1 EKEYVVTVDKPITK
15 SFIQGMAGGVPI
27 LGTMTKKCKVVQ
39 ESRFVFRITLVQ
51 GLNRQI
57 RRMSE
62 HFGFEVT
69 RLERVRIMNVN
80 LKGLA
85 VGQWR
90 DLTEKELTG
99 LFDAIRDSSSDGAQ
113 DKPAPARKKPAGK
126 PKHTPRPPGSS
137 YKAGSKAPGGR
148 AKMPGARPET
158 GKKPKSSKRPKA
170 GKPRQRSTKR

>member
-1 EKEYVVTVDKPITK
+1 VI
-15 SFIQGMAGGVPI
+15 
-27 LGTMTKKCKVVQ
+27 Q

-85 VGQWR
+85 TGQWR
-90 DLTEKELTG
+90 DLTEKELAG
-99 LFDAIRDSSSDGAQ
+99 LFDAIRDSSSDAVP
-113 DKPAPARKKPAGK
+113 DKPAAAGKKPASK
-126 PKHTPRPPGSS
+126 PKRSPRPPSVEQRGGH
-137 YKAGSKAPGGR
+137 KAGPKT
-148 AKMPGARPET
+148 PGARPAA

-170 GKPRQRSTKR
+170 GKPRQRSIKR